1 MENNMNIDILDF
13 GAPEKEH
20 SIIKVI
26 GVGGGGGNAVNH
38 MYREVEYLYSI
49 ISSSQYSLKECFDD
63 YERNEAMKLEN
74 IKLQAQREANE
85 IAAAQADLTA
95 QQNALLDEQNSIAEK
110 TRRDQNINNVIG
122 QITISHAKAG
132 TTVQV
137 LSLSGVTLCS
147 QNLKE
152 GANIINVST
161 LQSGTYILKVGDT
174 NIKFIKR

>member
-1 MENNMNIDILDF
+1 MRKLVVILSMML
-13 GAPEKEH
+13 AWT
-20 SIIKVI
+20 
-26 GVGGGGGNAVNH
+26 A
-38 MYREVEYLYSI
+38 Y
-49 ISSSQYSLKECFDD
+49 
-63 YERNEAMKLEN
+63 
-74 IKLQAQREANE
+74 AQ
-85 IAAAQADLTA
+85 TT
-95 QQNALLDEQNSIAEK
+95 EK
-110 TRRDQNINNVIG
+110 TWFLVTDKGDAVKLSMVSYLMAASTETFDIVCTDGTTVSGVSSISLEEREETGIKTQKMGMAMFSQIVDD

-174 NIKFIKR
+174 KIKFIKR

>member
-1 MENNMNIDILDF
+1 MRKLVVILSMML
-13 GAPEKEH
+13 AWT
-20 SIIKVI
+20 
-26 GVGGGGGNAVNH
+26 A
-38 MYREVEYLYSI
+38 Y
-49 ISSSQYSLKECFDD
+49 
-63 YERNEAMKLEN
+63 
-74 IKLQAQREANE
+74 AQ
-85 IAAAQADLTA
+85 TT
-95 QQNALLDEQNSIAEK
+95 EK
-110 TRRDQNINNVIG
+110 TWFLVTDKGDAVKLSMVSYLMAASTETFDIVCTDGTTVSGVSSISLEEREETGIKTQKMGMAMFSQIVDD

>member
-1 MENNMNIDILDF
+1 MRKLVVILSMML
-13 GAPEKEH
+13 AWT
-20 SIIKVI
+20 
-26 GVGGGGGNAVNH
+26 A
-38 MYREVEYLYSI
+38 Y
-49 ISSSQYSLKECFDD
+49 
-63 YERNEAMKLEN
+63 
-74 IKLQAQREANE
+74 AQ
-85 IAAAQADLTA
+85 TT
-95 QQNALLDEQNSIAEK
+95 EK
-110 TRRDQNINNVIG
+110 TWFLVTDKGDAVKLSMVSYLMAASTETFDIVCTDGTTVSGVSGISLEEREETGIKTQKMGMAMFSQIVDD